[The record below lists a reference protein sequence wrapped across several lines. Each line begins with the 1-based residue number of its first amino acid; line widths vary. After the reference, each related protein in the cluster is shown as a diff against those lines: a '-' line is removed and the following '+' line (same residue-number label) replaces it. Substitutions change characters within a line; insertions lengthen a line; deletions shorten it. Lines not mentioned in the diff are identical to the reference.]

1 MTDAS
6 EADLQ
11 EQEVPVAAGDEP
23 VSLHLEPEVPEADA
37 VEQALPAPLDD
48 DDDRR

>member
-1 MTDAS
+1 MSDAS

-11 EQEVPVAAGDEP
+11 EQEVPVADVDDLPSPAF
-23 VSLHLEPEVPEADA
+23 EPEVPEADA

-48 DDDRR
+48 DDRR